1 MNCIDGIEGVA
12 KKVVE
17 ELFRAAKTQ
26 GYDDTECIR
35 NVRAVIEATDI
46 FVKENPEV
54 VSDPSLL
61 FRELYRYAK
70 NLWLTVL
77 HQPEEVPKELDEEYY
92 GYYFDRIYHQEVYP
106 L

>member
-12 KKVVE
+12 KKVIE
-17 ELFRAAKTQ
+17 ELYRTAKTKV
-26 GYDDTECIR
+26 YDDTEYIR
-35 NVRAVIEATDI
+35 NIRAVIEATYH

-61 FRELYRYAK
+61 SRELYRYAK
-70 NLWLTVL
+70 NLWLAAQSHT
-77 HQPEEVPKELDEEYY
+77 EDAPKEPDEEYY
-92 GYYFDRIYHQEVYP
+92 GYYFDRIYNEEVYP

>member
-12 KKVVE
+12 KKVID
-17 ELFRAAKTQ
+17 ELYRTAKTQ
-26 GYDDTECIR
+26 AYDDTECIR
-35 NVRAVIEATDI
+35 NVRAVIEATDR
-46 FVKENPEV
+46 FVCENPEV

-61 FRELYRYAK
+61 SRELYRYAK
-70 NLWLTVL
+70 NFWLSIR
-77 HQPEEVPKELDEEYY
+77 HQAEDASKEPDEEYY